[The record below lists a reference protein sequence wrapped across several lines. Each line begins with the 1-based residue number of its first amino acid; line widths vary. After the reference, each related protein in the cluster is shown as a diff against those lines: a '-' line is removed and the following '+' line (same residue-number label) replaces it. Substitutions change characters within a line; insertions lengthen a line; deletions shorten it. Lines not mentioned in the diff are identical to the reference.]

1 MSDAVITPTVTRPT
15 KIVDT
20 ALISG
25 VTPSLTI
32 EYIFIGSVV
41 DPGPEVKLAITKS
54 SSDIVNDNS
63 QPEITAGNMIGSVI
77 NKKVRKGVQPKSR
90 AASVILSS

>member
-1 MSDAVITPTVTRPT
+1 MDALITPSVTRPT
-15 KIVDT
+15 RIVET

-32 EYIFIGSVV
+32 EYIFIGRVV

-54 SSDIVNDNS
+54 SRDKVNDKS
-63 QPEITAGNMIGSVI
+63 HPATTAGRIMGRVI
-77 NKKVRKGVQPKSR
+77 KINVRKGVQPKSS
-90 AASVILSS
+90 AASVMLSS

>member
-15 KIVDT
+15 KIVET

-32 EYIFIGSVV
+32 EYILIGSVV
-41 DPGPEVKLAITKS
+41 EPGPEVKLAITRS
-54 SSDIVNDNS
+54 SSDMVNANS
-63 QPEITAGNMIGSVI
+63 QPDTIAGKMIGNVI
-77 NKKVRKGVQPKSR
+77 NIKVRKGVQPKSS
-90 AASVILSS
+90 AASLMLSS

>member
-1 MSDAVITPTVTRPT
+1 MTEAVITPAVTMPT
-15 KIVDT
+15 KIVET

-41 DPGPEVKLAITKS
+41 EPGPEVKLAITRS
-54 SSDIVNDNS
+54 NYINQHSTAVFRIIVS
-63 QPEITAGNMIGSVI
+63 KTRIW
-77 NKKVRKGVQPKSR
+77 
-90 AASVILSS
+90 